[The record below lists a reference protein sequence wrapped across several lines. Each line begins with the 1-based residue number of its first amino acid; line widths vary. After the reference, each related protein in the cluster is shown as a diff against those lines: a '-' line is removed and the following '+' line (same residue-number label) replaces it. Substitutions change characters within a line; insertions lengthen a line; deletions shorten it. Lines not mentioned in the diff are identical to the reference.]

1 MDGMNGGPPEPK
13 IVTVAS
19 AKGGVGK
26 TTLSVNL
33 AGALGGVL
41 VDLDW
46 EVAGAT
52 NLLGQDPRRPRR
64 HTILDH
70 LERGPDGSA
79 PRPRRERFRPDL
91 VASHVDLAAHAIDS
105 GTVADCLSTWAPLW
119 GRPYVVVD
127 THPGL
132 NPLRDG
138 AIAAAHLVV
147 VPVLLSENELDGLD
161 YLLDELAAHAVMV
174 VPNRVSGRAVERR
187 MARRLLE
194 IADGRAL
201 VGPLVSEYRW
211 LPSRRRRMTI
221 TQDPNPGAG
230 PARAAAELRDLARA
244 VEANVG

>member
-1 MDGMNGGPPEPK
+1 VSDDEQAGEPR
-13 IVTVAS
+13 IVAVGS

-33 AGALGGVL
+33 AGALGAVL

-52 NLLGQDPRRPRR
+52 NLLGHDPRRPRR
-64 HTILDH
+64 NTILDH
-70 LERGPDGSA
+70 LERGPDA
-79 PRPRRERFRPDL
+79 PPPRPRRERFRPDL
-91 VASHVDLAAHAIDS
+91 VPSHVDLAAHALDA
-105 GTVADCLSTWAPLW
+105 GTVADCLAAWAPAW

-147 VPVLLSENELDGLD
+147 VPVLLSENEIDGLD
-161 YLLDELAAHAVMV
+161 YLLAELAEHTVMV
-174 VPNRVSGRAVERR
+174 VPNRVSGRAQERR
-187 MARRLLE
+187 LARRLLE
-194 IADGRAL
+194 TTEGRAV

-211 LPSRRRRMTI
+211 LPTRRRRMTL
-221 TQDPNPGAG
+221 TQDPHPGSG

-244 VEANVG
+244 VEGCIA